1 MWLQSVPAH
10 MSLGAF
16 EIMMPDIF
24 VMLVMQQH
32 HSAVQVASL
41 QIVASLEGL
50 GHAAGCQLA

>member
-1 MWLQSVPAH
+1 